1 VVDIYDALRTAR
13 PYKPPLTHEQT
24 ALTMRDEAR
33 AGLWDQELVAEFFQM
48 LDKRRQ
54 VA

>member
-1 VVDIYDALRTAR
+1 
-13 PYKPPLTHEQT
+13 
-24 ALTMRDEAR
+24 MREEAES
-33 AGLWDQELVAEFFQM
+33 GLWDRELVAEFFDM

>member
-1 VVDIYDALRTAR
+1 
-13 PYKPPLTHEQT
+13 
-24 ALTMRDEAR
+24 MRDEAN
-33 AGLWDQELVAEFFQM
+33 AGLWDEDLVAEFFQM